1 MEGQMVKQ
9 VVFLGLFIVRL
20 IACSDE
26 GGDSAGDL
34 ILPFAMQDY
43 RKKCRPLSRH
53 FFIEV

>member
-1 MEGQMVKQ
+1 MVKQ